1 MLELLSS
8 GLLTL
13 WLEGAGMRPHP
24 LDAFTLLAGPGI
36 PGFAIDSEPETA
48 ASATVQQY
56 LQELAAKGLLKDAQG
71 IWLQSGP
78 VLLANNQGHV
88 PLPAAS
94 LTKIATSWAS
104 LKTWGPAHQFQTE
117 FSATGPIKDGVVQ
130 GDLVIAGGG
139 DPLFVWEE
147 AIAAGNALNQMGI
160 KRVTGSLVI
169 AGNFS
174 MNFESDAV
182 RSGELLKLALDSRTW
197 PREAQLAHSS
207 MPAATPKP
215 QIEIAGAVTVVK
227 QVADSMANRQLLL
240 RRKSL
245 PLREILKEMN
255 VHSNN
260 EMSQMLADEVGGGP
274 VVAKLAIAAAGVPP
288 REIQLLNGSGLGQE
302 NRISPR
308 AACALFVAIQRYLQP
323 YGLTIADLFPIS
335 GRDGGT
341 LEDRH
346 MPKASVVKTGT
357 LSDVSALAGVLPTR
371 DRGLV
376 WFAIINRG
384 EDIEGLRAGQDTFL
398 ERLQKQWGA
407 PPAPIPAIASG
418 SPLNSD
424 STRLGAANRNEIL
437 FGG

>member
-8 GLLTL
+8 GLLSL
-13 WLEGAGMRPHP
+13 WLEGAGMRPNP

-36 PGFAIDSEPETA
+36 PGFAIESQPETA
-48 ASATVQQY
+48 AETTVRQY
-56 LQELAAKGLLKDAQG
+56 LQELAAFGLQQNAQG

-78 VLLANNQGHV
+78 VLLASNQGNI

-117 FSATGPIKDGVVQ
+117 FSATGPIKDGVLE
-130 GDLVIAGGG
+130 GDLVIVGGG
-139 DPLFVWEE
+139 DPMFVWEE

-160 KRVTGSLVI
+160 KRVTGNLII

-174 MNFESDAV
+174 MNFQSDPV
-182 RSGELLKLALDSRTW
+182 RSGELLKLALNSRTW

-215 QIEIAGAVTVVK
+215 QVEIAGAVTLVK
-227 QVADSMANRQLLL
+227 PAPDSIPNRQLLL

-245 PLREILKEMN
+245 PLRDILKEMN

-260 EMSQMLADEVGGGP
+260 EIAQMLADQVGGGP
-274 VVAKLAIAAAGVPP
+274 VVAKLAIAAAGIPP

-335 GRDGGT
+335 GRDVGT

-371 DRGLV
+371 DRGPV

-384 EDIEGLRAGQDTFL
+384 ENIEGLRAQQDIFL
-398 ERLQKQWGA
+398 ERLQKQWGS

-418 SPLNSD
+418 SSPNSD

>member
-8 GLLTL
+8 GLLSL
-13 WLEGAGMRPHP
+13 WLEGAGMRPTP

-48 ASATVQQY
+48 AEATVRQY
-56 LQELAAKGLLKDAQG
+56 LQELAALGLQKDAQG

-78 VLLANNQGHV
+78 VLLASNQGNI

-117 FSATGPIKDGVVQ
+117 FSATGPIQDGVVQ

-139 DPLFVWEE
+139 DPMFVWQE

-160 KRVTGSLVI
+160 ERVTGNLVI

-174 MNFESDAV
+174 MNFQSDAL
-182 RSGELLKLALDSRTW
+182 RSGELLKQALDSRLW
-197 PREAQLAHSS
+197 PPDAQSQHST
-207 MPAATPKP
+207 MPAGTPKP
-215 QIEIAGAVTVVK
+215 QIEIAGAVKLVK
-227 QVADSMANRQLLL
+227 PAPGSIPNKQLLL

-245 PLREILKEMN
+245 PLRDILKEMN

-260 EMSQMLADEVGGGP
+260 DIAQMLADELGGGP

-308 AACALFVAIQRYLQP
+308 AASSLFVAIQRYLQP
-323 YGLTIADLFPIS
+323 YGLTVADLFPVF

-341 LEDRH
+341 MDYRH

-371 DRGLV
+371 DRGPV

-384 EDIEGLRAGQDTFL
+384 ENIEGLRAQQDTFL

-418 SPLNSD
+418 APPNSD

>member
-1 MLELLSS
+1 MGESF
-8 GLLTL
+8 
-13 WLEGAGMRPHP
+13 AG
-24 LDAFTLLAGPGI
+24 
-36 PGFAIDSEPETA
+36 PETA
-48 ASATVQQY
+48 AETTVRQY
-56 LQELAAKGLLKDAQG
+56 LQELAALGLQQNAQG

-78 VLLANNQGHV
+78 VLLASNQGNV

-117 FSATGPIKDGVVQ
+117 FSATGPIKDGVLE

-139 DPLFVWEE
+139 DPMFVWEE
-147 AIAAGNALNQMGI
+147 AIAVGNALNQMGI
-160 KRVTGSLVI
+160 KRVTGNLAI

-174 MNFESDAV
+174 MNFQSDAV
-182 RSGELLKLALDSRTW
+182 GSGELLKLALDSRTW
-197 PREAQLAHSS
+197 PQEAQLRHSR

-215 QIEIAGAVTVVK
+215 QVEIAGAVTLVK
-227 QVADSMANRQLLL
+227 PAPDSIANKQLLL

-260 EMSQMLADEVGGGP
+260 EISQMLADQVGGGP
-274 VVAKLAIAAAGVPP
+274 AVAKLAISAAGVPP

-335 GRDGGT
+335 GRDVGT

-371 DRGLV
+371 DRGPV

-384 EDIEGLRAGQDTFL
+384 ENIEGLRAQQDIFL
-398 ERLQKQWGA
+398 DRLQKQWGA
-407 PPAPIPAIASG
+407 PSAPIPAIASG
-418 SPLNSD
+418 SFPNSD